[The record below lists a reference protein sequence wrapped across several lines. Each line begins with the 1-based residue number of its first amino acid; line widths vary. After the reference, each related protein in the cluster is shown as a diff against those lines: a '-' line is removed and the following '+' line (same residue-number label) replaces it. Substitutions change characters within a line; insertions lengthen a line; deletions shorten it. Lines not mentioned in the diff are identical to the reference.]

1 MLTSRAAY
9 FGLIVCLATTTV
21 LGMQPQLIG
30 IALVEP
36 ESGTDSPTEEPG
48 EEKVKSDSGI
58 PLRRR
63 GTFLVLPVE
72 VLSVKRRE
80 SVRTAS
86 CSLVAS
92 AHAAAFSAHNGF
104 GGPLRL

>member
-1 MLTSRAAY
+1 MLTRRAAY
-9 FGLIVCLATTTV
+9 LGLIVCLATTTV

-48 EEKVKSDSGI
+48 GEKVKSDSGI

-63 GTFLVLPVE
+63 GTVLVLTVEVLPVKRSDPHRSVSSSLFVSTHTA
-72 VLSVKRRE
+72 VLRDR
-80 SVRTAS
+80 
-86 CSLVAS
+86 
-92 AHAAAFSAHNGF
+92 NGF